1 MPSATACRS
10 AASCRPF
17 FVGDAVGD
25 ASWLCFVATEVLVHD
40 VTMTRSAAAAAAA
53 RADTPEGYD
62 SGTTPGTGM
71 PEIVVA

>member
-1 MPSATACRS
+1 M
-10 AASCRPF
+10 
-17 FVGDAVGD
+17 
-25 ASWLCFVATEVLVHD
+25 CFVATEVLVHD